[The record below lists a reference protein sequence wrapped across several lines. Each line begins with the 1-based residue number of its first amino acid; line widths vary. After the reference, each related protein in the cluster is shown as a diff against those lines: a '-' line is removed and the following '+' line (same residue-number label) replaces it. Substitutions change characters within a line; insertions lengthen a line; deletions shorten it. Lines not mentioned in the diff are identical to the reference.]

1 MNMEN
6 EKLYPYCPTIIRD
19 ITIGGLTKS
28 QLMQKLQEHSIMMNE
43 YAEKLFHNDNFTTS
57 DFTFSVK
64 TVELTARD
72 LGFPDGATMTQII
85 ERARKV
91 GLNLCPLELGPH
103 MRLQYLDQ
111 PEGYLGKPAFQHQA
125 PYGSIT
131 IVSERLTQD
140 EDLLEGF
147 YLRRIDGVLW
157 VRGYHASQDHAWN
170 PDDHLMFLSNN

>member
-6 EKLYPYCPTIIRD
+6 EKFYPYCPTIIRD
-19 ITIGGLTKS
+19 IIIGGLTKS
-28 QLMQKLQEHSIMMNE
+28 QLIQKLQQHSIMMNE
-43 YAEKLFHNDNFTTS
+43 YAEKLFYNDNFTTS
-57 DFTFSVK
+57 DFTCSVK
-64 TVELTARD
+64 TVELTVGD
-72 LGFPDGATMTQII
+72 LGFPEGTTMPQII

-111 PEGYLGKPAFQHQA
+111 PEGYLGKPSFQHQA

-140 EDLLEGF
+140 DDFLEGF

-157 VRGYHASQDHAWN
+157 VRGYHASYDHVWN
-170 PDDHLMFLSNN
+170 PDDHLIFLSDK